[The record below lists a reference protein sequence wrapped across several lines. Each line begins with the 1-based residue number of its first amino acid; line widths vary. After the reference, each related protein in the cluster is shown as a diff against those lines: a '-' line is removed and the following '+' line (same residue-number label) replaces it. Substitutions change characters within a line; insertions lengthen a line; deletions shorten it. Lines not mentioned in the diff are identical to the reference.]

1 MRSNT
6 TASSKPAATTTSGL
20 ANHLL
25 QRARAFEGGKARGW
39 RSAAAVAALLFSS
52 AALAG
57 PEGEQVVRG
66 NVTFER
72 NGNQTIIRA
81 GDRSIINYRNFD
93 IGAAESVRFIQP
105 GAESRVLNRINSATP
120 TRIDGSLSANGR
132 VYIVNPAGVVFG
144 RGSVINTAGLFAAAG
159 QLSDADFVRGN
170 DRFTGLTGNVINE
183 GSINGQQIV
192 MAGRQVA
199 NFGSIVAPQ
208 GTVAMAAGE
217 DVVITQRD
225 GAMHVRVSGTALG
238 DATTAA
244 VTNTGTIDTSSPRG
258 GGKVIM
264 AAGDVFGLAI
274 NTTGTVK
281 GKNVELQ
288 GQGTGD
294 VVVGGQIDASNSDVR
309 GGGLRVVRDGRNRPQ
324 ALTPRERKAQEV
336 KGGTIDVTGQRIAL
350 FNTTL
355 DVSGADGGGLVR
367 IGGDFQGRQIADHGN
382 SQITV
387 ANSGTTIRADA
398 TQRGDGGTVIL
409 WSDDTT
415 RTFAS
420 ISARGGAQGGDGGLI
435 ETSGKNH
442 LSVDGS
448 GIDAAASNGRAG
460 TWLLDPRNIT
470 IDGTGPTTGDFSA
483 VDPNV
488 FTPNQDDSVV
498 LNSDITSRLD
508 AGTNVSITTG
518 ATGTQDGDITVA
530 ADVLTT
536 GTGATFRLDAANS
549 IFVNSGVQIG
559 ATGAGQVNVVL
570 NANRGDSADPD
581 ANAGAIV
588 LNTGSSIVTQGGN
601 ITLGGGPNPIITLT
615 SGGNATYDAALRS
628 SAARGTAANPDG
640 VTIDGAT
647 LNAGAGSISI
657 RGAGRAEESGSVGV
671 AILNG
676 ADISAGIVRI
686 DGIGGTFA
694 GSGGNANH
702 GVDITGG
709 TTQVR
714 SVGGGVTIVGT
725 GGATA
730 SGAGVTGVRVDDA
743 LVEGS
748 SNGFLNVS
756 GFGGSGTG
764 LGNHGVLLTN
774 SGALQANGINGVT
787 ITGRTTSSGDTSHGV
802 FVESGAITSNVGTV
816 DNAISVTGTSGT
828 GANSVGVFVDGGDA
842 SITTASKRIT
852 LNGTSTGTGNAHGV
866 ELSNNATVNG
876 NGVTVIGSSTNASG
890 IAFTNGLSAIDSNIG
905 NLTLRADTMD
915 LAGANFG
922 GTGTLSLESL
932 SNNTTIGLGDSIA
945 GTLNLNNSE
954 LGNIL
959 STSFNGLSIG
969 ANNAGLLT
977 TGVIDFSSFSGG
989 AVRLFGTSL
998 TTAGLSTGAAQTLTL
1013 RFNNPTGG
1021 QGSVTQTG
1029 PITAPRLNLFGTSQ
1043 FTLRNSAN
1051 DFGTLAG
1058 NLNGTSANSISDSN
1072 GFDIGQN
1079 GTTTGFVAAN
1089 GRTTLRADTGVITT
1103 SAAIVA
1109 NDGEL
1114 ALTADEIDFG
1124 DSVSGNGL
1132 LTLRAV
1138 TDAQNI
1144 RLGGASDSAVDTL
1157 DLTAADLAFFQDGF
1171 EFITIGS
1178 SAGTGTMSFGAPV
1191 SFSDATLLRMGNA
1204 GGSGAIQVNA
1214 ALGTT
1219 DGASLTLRASDI
1231 DLLAD
1236 VATEGGN
1243 LILNGVITARDNVA
1257 LRTTA
1262 NSAAAGANITINGA
1276 LDADD
1281 ASNDRVL
1288 TLDAGTAGDITL
1300 NSVVGSAQRFA
1311 SVATTA
1317 ETISIN
1323 GGIRTKQGQT
1333 YDSIVNLAGELSANA
1348 GDVTFQRQVNVLA
1361 DSSVTTSGLAGD
1373 DVTFQQGLNS
1383 TAAGADILVEAGNG
1397 GVSLQTTNTLGRQTY
1412 NAGTITLN
1420 ADVTGAELVFGGP
1433 VILEENVIAT
1443 GTASVV
1449 FEDTINSAAT
1459 ESRVLRINA
1468 PATTLLGE
1476 IGTGTDGILGGLFTN
1491 SGGTLALSSAIVRST
1506 GDIEIGDNVTL
1517 GANTDI
1523 RSTGGKIDFLG
1534 SVNSDG
1540 TARSLTL
1547 NAAQTISL
1555 TGGAGGSAALQ
1566 SLNITATGLS
1576 LGGLTET
1583 TTASTFSTPITL
1595 VSDTTVRAPGV
1606 TFSGPI
1612 NAAGN
1617 GVQSLTVVATG
1628 NTATFAGAVGAG
1640 TNGRLRSLDVSATS
1654 INVADASTTG
1664 NQRYNG
1670 FTRLGGTLLGGD
1682 QSTIEFLQNVLLTA
1696 NSTVRT
1702 SAIAS
1707 DSDIRFAGTVNSAG
1721 ATPFGLTV
1729 DASSG
1734 DVIFTQEL
1742 GTTTAGGE
1750 SSLAFLEAAG
1760 SSVTIGE
1767 GSTARNVRTTGRQF
1781 YTGSLF
1787 LNGALTSTVS
1797 GDIGISGPTTLLAD
1811 GVFTTTSGSVLF
1823 QGTIDGDGSTA
1834 RNLTI
1839 NTGGSGVTRFGG
1851 AVGGINRLASITT
1864 NADGSTV
1871 IATTQMRANGD
1882 QLFNDNVTLAANTI
1896 MEANDVLFGGTLD
1909 SESAN
1914 IQRNLTVNSSANGG
1928 DAGETTFRGIVGGA
1942 RRLGS
1947 ITTNAEGSTIIANNI
1962 STTRQMNF
1970 GDAVLFAGSSTLDA
1984 GNAPITFRQTIN
1996 TDTSATDPLITLRSN
2011 AAGDVDNPA
2020 FRFGGNIGVTK
2031 RLGGLTI
2038 GSDRSNT
2045 LASNIVFSDAFDAQ
2059 GRVQASLVNPN
2070 DAFRVIT
2077 AGGGFNV
2084 GAGHKIVSFG
2094 SLQLEALSG
2103 GITFNEATVIGDFRV
2118 TADSITLRTRPQGNV
2133 QTRSRTIEGD
2143 SGADIVAAGAIDFN
2157 RAPNVIGSSF
2167 RPVFSP
2173 GNGQTDAQLAAF
2185 TFRIPPRPINASDF
2199 TDAANTGVLL
2209 PLDIRASGPSRTTIT
2224 TAMNMYDPSFAAP
2237 TGGPAPLLSSAAI
2250 DGLAELGISVRGRTT
2265 SEVIEGLEGRNFDDR
2280 LPLTGLAESGVR
2292 DDIISPKSVES
2303 AVAAYRGLVYG
2314 PLVDES
2320 GAPLM
2325 DEQGNPRLGD
2335 RTEMIR
2341 SVLGASWARYS
2352 EKAKRPTGE
2361 GWRAFLETQGTT
2373 GPTDES
2379 LALALLNQARETLRA
2394 IDNIGLPAEEQR
2406 IPRRKVID
2414 AIKPVNMT
2422 DEREFLRAVEGIWQL
2437 SVR

>member
-6 TASSKPAATTTSGL
+6 PRPSNASANSPRGL

-25 QRARAFEGGKARGW
+25 QRARAFEGGQARGW

-81 GDRSIINYRNFD
+81 SDRSIINYRNFD
-93 IGAAESVRFIQP
+93 IGAGEGVRFIQP
-105 GAESRVLNRINSATP
+105 GAESRVLNRINSASP

-144 RGSVINTAGLFAAAG
+144 RGSVVNTAGLFAAAG
-159 QLSDADFVRGN
+159 QLSDADFVRGT

-217 DVVITQRD
+217 DVLITQRD
-225 GAMHVRVSGTALG
+225 GAMHVRVSGNALG

-281 GKNVELQ
+281 GKNVALQ

-294 VVVGGQIDASNSDVR
+294 VVVGGQIDASNSDIR
-309 GGGLRVVRDGRNRPQ
+309 GGGLRVIRDGRNRTQ
-324 ALTPRERKAQEV
+324 ALTPRERKAQEI

-355 DVSGADGGGLVR
+355 DVSGTDGGGLVR
-367 IGGDFQGRQIADHGN
+367 IGGDFQGRQIADHSN

-415 RTFAS
+415 RTFAA
-420 ISARGGAQGGDGGLI
+420 ISARGGAQGGDGGLV

-460 TWLLDPRNIT
+460 TWLLDPRNVT
-470 IDGTGPTTGDFSA
+470 IDATGPTTGDFSA

-488 FTPNQDDSVV
+488 FTPNQDASVV

-508 AGTNVSITTG
+508 AGTNVTITTG
-518 ATGTQDGDITVA
+518 SDGTQDGDITVA

-549 IFVNSGVQIG
+549 IFVNAGVQIG

-570 NANRGDSADPD
+570 NANRGDSSDPD

-601 ITLGGGPNPIITLT
+601 ITLGGGPNPTLT
-615 SGGNATYDAALRS
+615 LSSGGNATYDAALRS
-628 SAARGTAANPDG
+628 SAARGTAANPVG

-676 ADISAGIVRI
+676 ADISAGVVRI

-694 GSGGNANH
+694 GAGGNGNH
-702 GVDITGG
+702 GVNITGG

-714 SVGGGVTIVGT
+714 SIGGGVTIVGT

-730 SGAGVTGVRVDDA
+730 SGDGVTGVRVDDA

-748 SNGFLNVS
+748 SNGFLTVS

-774 SGALQANGINGVT
+774 SGSLQANGINGVT
-787 ITGRTTSSGDTSHGV
+787 INGRTTSSGDTSHGV
-802 FVESGAITSNVGTV
+802 YVESGAISSNVGIV
-816 DNAISVTGTSGT
+816 DNAISITGVSGT
-828 GANSVGVFVDGGDA
+828 GTGSVGVFVDGGDA
-842 SITTASKRIT
+842 SITSASKRVI

-866 ELSNNATVNG
+866 ELANNATVNG

-890 IAFTNGLSAIDSNIG
+890 IAFTNGVSAIDSNLG
-905 NLTLRADTMD
+905 NMTLRADTMD
-915 LAGANFG
+915 IAGANFG
-922 GTGTLSLESL
+922 GSGTLLIETL
-932 SNNTTIGLGDSIA
+932 SNNTTIGLGDSVA
-945 GTLNLNNSE
+945 GTLSLNNSE

-959 STSFNGLSIG
+959 GTSFSGLSIG
-969 ANNAGLLT
+969 ANSASLMT
-977 TGVIDFSSFSGG
+977 TGVIDFSSFAGS
-989 AVRLFGTSL
+989 AVRLLGTSL
-998 TTAGLSTGAAQTLTL
+998 DTAGLSTGASQTLTL
-1013 RFNNPTGG
+1013 RFSNPTSGEG
-1021 QGSVTQTG
+1021 TVTQTG

-1043 FTLRNSAN
+1043 FTLRNAAN

-1058 NLNGTSANSISDSN
+1058 NLNGTRANSISDSN

-1089 GRTTLRADTGVITT
+1089 GRTTLRADSGVITT
-1103 SAAIVA
+1103 SAALVS

-1124 DSVSGNGL
+1124 ETVSGNGL

-1144 RLGGASDSAVDTL
+1144 RLGGATDSAVDTL
-1157 DLTAADLAFFQDGF
+1157 DLTATDLAFLQDGF

-1178 SAGTGTMSFGAPV
+1178 STGTGTMSFGAPV

-1204 GGSGAIQVNA
+1204 GGTGSIQVNA
-1214 ALGTT
+1214 ALATT

-1243 LILNGVITARDNVA
+1243 LLLNGVITARDNIA

-1262 NSAAAGANITINGA
+1262 NSAAAGANITVTGA

-1281 ASNDRVL
+1281 AGNDRVL
-1288 TLDAGTAGDITL
+1288 TLDAGTDGEITL

-1311 SVATTA
+1311 TVATTA
-1317 ETISIN
+1317 DTININ

-1333 YDSIVNLAGELSANA
+1333 YDSIVNLAGELSSNA

-1361 DSSVTTSGLAGD
+1361 DSSVTSSGLAGD
-1373 DVTFQQGLNS
+1373 DVIFQQGLSS
-1383 TAAGADILVEAGNG
+1383 TVAGADILVEAGNG
-1397 GVSLQTTNTLGRQTY
+1397 GVNLQATNTLGRQTF
-1412 NAGTITLN
+1412 NADTITLN
-1420 ADVTGAELVFGGP
+1420 ADVSGAELVFGGP

-1443 GTASVV
+1443 GTSSVV
-1449 FEDTINSAAT
+1449 FEDTINSAAN

-1468 PATTLLGE
+1468 PATTVLGE
-1476 IGTGTDGILGGLFTN
+1476 IGTGTDGILGGLFTDT
-1491 SGGTLALSSAIVRST
+1491 GGTLALSSANVRST

-1517 GANTDI
+1517 GANSDI

-1534 SVNSDG
+1534 SVNSDA
-1540 TARSLTL
+1540 TARALTL

-1566 SLNITATGLS
+1566 SLSITSTGLS

-1612 NAAGN
+1612 NAAAN

-1628 NTATFAGAVGAG
+1628 NTATFSGAVGTA
-1640 TNGRLRSLDVSATS
+1640 TDGRLRSLDVSATNIS
-1654 INVADASTTG
+1654 VADVSTTG

-1682 QSTIEFLQNVLLTA
+1682 QATIEFLQNVLLTA
-1696 NSTVRT
+1696 NSAVRT
-1702 SAIAS
+1702 TAISPDA
-1707 DSDIRFAGTVNSAG
+1707 DIRFDGTVNSAG

-1729 DASSG
+1729 DANSG
-1734 DVIFTQEL
+1734 DVVFAQEL

-1750 SSLAFLEAAG
+1750 STLAFLEATG
-1760 SSVTIGE
+1760 NSVT
-1767 GSTARNVRTTGRQF
+1767 SRSVRTTGRQF
-1781 YTGSLF
+1781 FTGSLF
-1787 LNGALTSTVS
+1787 LNGALTSTGS
-1797 GDIGISGPTTLLAD
+1797 GDIGISGPTNLLSD
-1811 GVFTTTSGSVLF
+1811 GVFTTANGSILF

-1834 RNLTI
+1834 RSLTV
-1839 NTGGSGVTRFGG
+1839 NSGGNGVTRFGG

-1864 NADGSTV
+1864 NADGTTV

-1909 SESAN
+1909 SETSN

-1928 DAGETTFRGIVGGA
+1928 DTGETTFRGVVGGV

-1947 ITTNAEGSTIIANNI
+1947 ITTNAEGTTIIANNI

-1970 GDAVLFAGSSTLDA
+1970 GDAVLFAGSATLDA

-1996 TDTSATDPLITLRSN
+1996 TDTNATDPLITLRSN

-2020 FRFGGNIGVTK
+2020 FRFGGSIGVTK

-2045 LASNIVFSDAFDAQ
+2045 LASSIVFSDAFDAQ

-2070 DAFRVIT
+2070 DSFRVIT
-2077 AGGGFNV
+2077 AAGGFRV

-2103 GITFNEATVIGDFRV
+2103 NITFNEATVIGDLRV
-2118 TADSITLRTRPQGNV
+2118 TADTITLRTRPQGNV
-2133 QTRSRTIEGD
+2133 QTRTRTVEGD

-2157 RAPNVIGSSF
+2157 RTPSVIGSSL

-2173 GNGQTDAQLAAF
+2173 GNGQTDAQLSGF
-2185 TFRIPPRPINASDF
+2185 TFRIPPRPINANDF

-2209 PLDIRASGPSRTTIT
+2209 PLDIRASGPSRTNIT
-2224 TAMNMYDPSFAAP
+2224 TATNMYDPGFAAP
-2237 TGGPAPLLSSAAI
+2237 TPGLPPLLSTAAI

-2265 SEVIEGLEGRNFDDR
+2265 GEVIEGLEGRNFDDR

-2292 DDIISPKSVES
+2292 DDIISAKSVES
-2303 AVAAYRGLVYG
+2303 AVAAYRSLVYG
-2314 PLVDES
+2314 PLVDAS

-2325 DEQGNPRLGD
+2325 DEQGNARVGD

-2341 SVLGASWARYS
+2341 GVLGASWARYS

-2361 GWRAFLETQGTT
+2361 GWRAYLETQGTT
-2373 GPTDES
+2373 GPADES
-2379 LALALLNQARETLRA
+2379 LALALLNQTRETLRA

-2406 IPRRKVID
+2406 IPRRKVIN
-2414 AIKPVNMT
+2414 AVKPINIT

>member
-244 VTNTGTIDTSSPRG
+244 VTNTGTIDTSSLRG

-355 DVSGADGGGLVR
+355 DVSGTDGGGLVR

-601 ITLGGGPNPIITLT
+601 ITLGGGPNPTITLT

-756 GFGGSGTG
+756 GFGSSGTG

-866 ELSNNATVNG
+866 ELANNATVNG

-890 IAFTNGLSAIDSNIG
+890 IAFTNGLSAFDSNIG
-905 NLTLRADTMD
+905 NMTLRADTMD

-1317 ETISIN
+1317 ETININ

-1476 IGTGTDGILGGLFTN
+1476 IGTGTDGVLGGLFTN

-1555 TGGAGGSAALQ
+1555 TGRPHRNHHRQHLQHAHHPRQRHYRPRPGRHVQRAHQRRGQRRAVPHGRRHRQHRDLRRRCRHGYQRAPPLARRFRHQYQRRRRLHHRQPALQ
-1566 SLNITATGLS
+1566 RLH
-1576 LGGLTET
+1576 
-1583 TTASTFSTPITL
+1583 P
-1595 VSDTTVRAPGV
+1595 PGRH
-1606 TFSGPI
+1606 
-1612 NAAGN
+1612 AAG
-1617 GVQSLTVVATG
+1617 
-1628 NTATFAGAVGAG
+1628 
-1640 TNGRLRSLDVSATS
+1640 R
-1654 INVADASTTG
+1654 
-1664 NQRYNG
+1664 
-1670 FTRLGGTLLGGD
+1670 
-1682 QSTIEFLQNVLLTA
+1682 
-1696 NSTVRT
+1696 
-1702 SAIAS
+1702 
-1707 DSDIRFAGTVNSAG
+1707 
-1721 ATPFGLTV
+1721 
-1729 DASSG
+1729 
-1734 DVIFTQEL
+1734 
-1742 GTTTAGGE
+1742 
-1750 SSLAFLEAAG
+1750 
-1760 SSVTIGE
+1760 
-1767 GSTARNVRTTGRQF
+1767 
-1781 YTGSLF
+1781 
-1787 LNGALTSTVS
+1787 
-1797 GDIGISGPTTLLAD
+1797 
-1811 GVFTTTSGSVLF
+1811 
-1823 QGTIDGDGSTA
+1823 
-1834 RNLTI
+1834 
-1839 NTGGSGVTRFGG
+1839 
-1851 AVGGINRLASITT
+1851 
-1864 NADGSTV
+1864 
-1871 IATTQMRANGD
+1871 
-1882 QLFNDNVTLAANTI
+1882 
-1896 MEANDVLFGGTLD
+1896 
-1909 SESAN
+1909 
-1914 IQRNLTVNSSANGG
+1914 
-1928 DAGETTFRGIVGGA
+1928 
-1942 RRLGS
+1942 
-1947 ITTNAEGSTIIANNI
+1947 
-1962 STTRQMNF
+1962 
-1970 GDAVLFAGSSTLDA
+1970 
-1984 GNAPITFRQTIN
+1984 
-1996 TDTSATDPLITLRSN
+1996 
-2011 AAGDVDNPA
+2011 
-2020 FRFGGNIGVTK
+2020 
-2031 RLGGLTI
+2031 
-2038 GSDRSNT
+2038 
-2045 LASNIVFSDAFDAQ
+2045 
-2059 GRVQASLVNPN
+2059 
-2070 DAFRVIT
+2070 
-2077 AGGGFNV
+2077 
-2084 GAGHKIVSFG
+2084 
-2094 SLQLEALSG
+2094 
-2103 GITFNEATVIGDFRV
+2103 
-2118 TADSITLRTRPQGNV
+2118 
-2133 QTRSRTIEGD
+2133 
-2143 SGADIVAAGAIDFN
+2143 
-2157 RAPNVIGSSF
+2157 
-2167 RPVFSP
+2167 
-2173 GNGQTDAQLAAF
+2173 
-2185 TFRIPPRPINASDF
+2185 
-2199 TDAANTGVLL
+2199 
-2209 PLDIRASGPSRTTIT
+2209 
-2224 TAMNMYDPSFAAP
+2224 
-2237 TGGPAPLLSSAAI
+2237 
-2250 DGLAELGISVRGRTT
+2250 
-2265 SEVIEGLEGRNFDDR
+2265 
-2280 LPLTGLAESGVR
+2280 
-2292 DDIISPKSVES
+2292 
-2303 AVAAYRGLVYG
+2303 
-2314 PLVDES
+2314 
-2320 GAPLM
+2320 
-2325 DEQGNPRLGD
+2325 
-2335 RTEMIR
+2335 R
-2341 SVLGASWARYS
+2341 SVHHRVPPECAAHRQLD
-2352 EKAKRPTGE
+2352 
-2361 GWRAFLETQGTT
+2361 
-2373 GPTDES
+2373 GPY
-2379 LALALLNQARETLRA
+2379 LRH
-2394 IDNIGLPAEEQR
+2394 R
-2406 IPRRKVID
+2406 
-2414 AIKPVNMT
+2414 
-2422 DEREFLRAVEGIWQL
+2422 
-2437 SVR
+2437 VRL